1 MPSRD
6 LVAFVE
12 HAGTGDDIPGTLCS
26 RRVQSLALTSCI
38 DADAPTYVDYSQKH
52 PTLKRTWQ
60 KANNIRSS
68 TRIGMSS
75 SPSTVD
81 EINRSF
87 RNSNSASSSSLAAK
101 AADQSHSVEE
111 KRRSDGAPSQS
122 RTTSAQA
129 IPLSVNTS
137 QPRPSSANSSPKK
150 PLAGLAALEQAIA
163 SPRSSPSSTERKLLP
178 EVQMENRSS
187 QDLPSASRFDI
198 SSSARSRKSVDPS
211 AGSNSASKPGHISA
225 GSFSRQSAPPLS
237 YDSPEAQS
245 RSSRSKG
252 NEEPPS
258 QAAEQDPDDDDP
270 LTKAMSMFPVR
281 SPNQVARA
289 RSRSRTRHLS
299 NGDLGSSTQTVTESR
314 QVRSSATER
323 NLRATGG
330 NGGGDY
336 VSRPISNHGGRTP
349 SPIPPND
356 HAQRR
361 AASPLPSA
369 TMMNAPPPNQ
379 IPAVVGSYGQSFP
392 GERRNSASMQD
403 QHRPRLDQQP
413 SQQSTASSRHSAN
426 LTSPDARDPY
436 VRAASPTPFAGVGA
450 RGRSPSPQPFLPPRG
465 ASPGYANGRPASY
478 ANPAE
483 YAQQPDPR
491 IASPYRPSSQASQIS
506 QVYAQQP
513 QQYQQPIQQQQQ
525 HSAPALRHSMSFP
538 NGAPPPIDRHTPVYA
553 APPEAQSNR
562 YSAQSVPQQYQTS
575 PPPTQGYS
583 TQQNSPYHQQ
593 PPQGQSLGGYQSL
606 VGLSNPNVG
615 GVLRASSSHSAAS
628 SYGGSNA
635 SSMPPQQQQQ
645 QQSQYGGATSVA
657 AQQQQHQS
665 QQAMYYQR
673 QQRQQ
678 QAQRAPSPA
687 PTPPPPQGIAPPPP
701 SNGVGKLSDLGR
713 PILFYG
719 SSFPQSRSL
728 DCI

>member
-1 MPSRD
+1 M
-6 LVAFVE
+6 
-12 HAGTGDDIPGTLCS
+12 T
-26 RRVQSLALTSCI
+26 
-38 DADAPTYVDYSQKH
+38 
-52 PTLKRTWQ
+52 
-60 KANNIRSS
+60 
-68 TRIGMSS
+68 S

-81 EINRSF
+81 EISRSF

-101 AADQSHSVEE
+101 AADQQQSSLEE
-111 KRRSDGAPSQS
+111 KRRSDGAPSHS
-122 RTTSAQA
+122 RAGSAQA
-129 IPLSVNTS
+129 IPLAISTTTN
-137 QPRPSSANSSPKK
+137 PRTSSANSSPKK

-178 EVQMENRSS
+178 ELQPESRPS
-187 QDLPSASRFDI
+187 QELPASRFDI
-198 SSSARSRKSVDPS
+198 SSSSRSRKSVDPS
-211 AGSNSASKPGHISA
+211 AVSSSTSKPGHISA

-237 YDSPEAQS
+237 YDSSPSQS

-252 NEEPPS
+252 HDEAAPPEKVV
-258 QAAEQDPDDDDP
+258 EQEPDDDDP

-281 SPNQVARA
+281 SPAQVARA

-299 NGDLGSSTQTVTESR
+299 GGDLASSTQTVMDSR
-314 QVRSSATER
+314 QVRSSATEG
-323 NLRATGG
+323 NLQATGG

-336 VSRPISNHGGRTP
+336 VSRPISSGGRTP

-361 AASPLPSA
+361 AASPLPTA

-379 IPAVVGSYGQSFP
+379 IPSVVGSYGQSFP
-392 GERRNSASMQD
+392 GERRNSASLQD
-403 QHRPRLDQQP
+403 QQRPQLSQQP
-413 SQQSTASSRHSAN
+413 SAASSRHSAN
-426 LTSPDARDPY
+426 LTSPDVRDPY

-450 RGRSPSPQPFLPPRG
+450 RGRSPSPQPFIPPRG

-478 ANPAE
+478 ANPNE

-513 QQYQQPIQQQQQ
+513 QQYQQPMQHQPPQQ
-525 HSAPALRHSMSFP
+525 SAPAQQLRHSMSFP
-538 NGAPPPIDRHTPVYA
+538 NGAPPPVDRHASVYA
-553 APPEAQSNR
+553 APPPELQSNR
-562 YSAQSVPQQYQTS
+562 YSTQSVPQQQQQYQAS

-583 TQQNSPYHQQ
+583 SQQNSPYH
-593 PPQGQSLGGYQSL
+593 PSSQGQSLGGYQSL

-635 SSMPPQQQQQ
+635 SQQPS
-645 QQSQYGGATSVA
+645 QSSYGGSTSVA

-687 PTPPPPQGIAPPPP
+687 PTPPPQQGIAPPPP

-719 SSFPQSRSL
+719 SSSPTCFSVIG
-728 DCI
+728 C